1 MTHLE
6 QHLRQCHRITFQQA
20 NVRAVQIVYLH
31 GVNYVQDLWKVL
43 SQDSRVSGPG
53 GLCVERNTVPMGKS
67 RDKNRRAV
75 AHRQSFASKWGPDWS

>member
-43 SQDSRVSGPG
+43 SQDVKAGRPT
-53 GLCVERNTVPMGKS
+53 R
-67 RDKNRRAV
+67 
-75 AHRQSFASKWGPDWS
+75 HRDWSLLKVVAL